1 MTKENYS
8 VSQLLFMMITLVVS
22 ISCNLLMMLMKIY
35 RFEPA
40 LVKSGDHLQMGETS
54 MAVFAVTLK
63 SSSLEEGQ
71 TPVI

>member
-8 VSQLLFMMITLVVS
+8 ASQRLFMMITLVVS

-40 LVKSGDHLQMGETS
+40 LVKSGDLQMGETS